1 MSFFSNLKNTISN
14 ELRSNEK
21 YKNEKF
27 NLGRFV
33 SSNKT
38 LVTLT
43 LSILLAGTIIVN
55 IIVGAFTTLT
65 SFNSNTISSFSV
77 LKSMFNITLIFKY
90 PLFYLL
96 IYIVLCIPILK
107 LVFDLKKSFISLED
121 GQKGTSRFT
130 TLEEIKAQYKEVPEK
145 KEGFKGGGGVPISR
159 HKDKIYI
166 DTSPVN
172 NLIIGTTRSGKG
184 EMFVVPLIDIYSRAE
199 EQASMVLNDPKGELV
214 AMSKDTLEKRG
225 YRVEVLNLLN
235 PLNSI
240 SYNPLQLIIDAYEKG
255 ELDEAQ
261 NLCKTLTYA
270 LYYNPSAKDPFWQ
283 NSAMT
288 LVNGL
293 ILAIIDEC
301 LNKCKILDV
310 KIKDFENKINELRN
324 KINEVEN
331 TEEIKIINN
340 KIEAHKE
347 AIKELEKRKKEENSK
362 ITLYTV
368 ANMLSELGGDTDDDG
383 NKLDNYFQSLPA
395 NSVAK
400 MQYATSK
407 FADGSARG
415 SIFAVAMA
423 ELSRFTMSSI
433 AKMTAKN
440 SINLKEVGF
449 SRYIEKVVK
458 VEVKEK
464 LEDDKK
470 INFIKTN
477 ISECIG
483 AFSGLEKVE
492 IMKGYEPNEDR
503 FIEEIRAFGSKGNE
517 IIKGIEVDTSD
528 LDVNEVGEYIIKFR
542 VLDTDYDNKPIALF
556 MVTPDYDGSN
566 HVLASIFIRQL
577 YYVLSKEASLFD
589 TAKCEREVI
598 FILDEFGNMPPIEGM
613 GTLTT
618 VCLGRRIRFNMIIQ
632 AYSQLKKLYG
642 EDEKT
647 IVGNCGNVIYILTND
662 NDTAEEISK
671 SLGDKTI
678 VTQSRSGEILDITK
692 NRTESVDS
700 RRLLLPEELKK
711 FKEGETVVLR
721 VIKRQDLKRSK
732 IVPNPI
738 YNHGE
743 TAFKYR
749 YEYLSEDF
757 NNENVFKN
765 IKIKS
770 KHRNLDLDSL
780 LIDFN
785 ESKDEYISKIDKQL
799 NNIIS
804 AYDRN
809 VNEDIN
815 TIKEDCIENF
825 EEKPSETEIY
835 CSEKDITLGEFLDYS
850 FIMKLNTYNNRFR
863 ELRDIKFNKDTP
875 FSEFEKLYN
884 FEGSK
889 HLEEYNKILNILKAK
904 KVTGGEEKDFN
915 RIN

>member
-347 AIKELEKRKKEENSK
+347 AIKELEKRKKEEDSK

-904 KVTGGEEKDFN
+904 KVTGGEEK
-915 RIN
+915 

>member
-483 AFSGLEKVE
+483 AFSGVEKVE

-904 KVTGGEEKDFN
+904 KVTGGEEK
-915 RIN
+915 

>member
-65 SFNSNTISSFSV
+65 SFNSDTISSFSV

-483 AFSGLEKVE
+483 AFSVLEKVE

-528 LDVNEVGEYIIKFR
+528 LDVNELGEYIIKFR
-542 VLDTDYDNKPIALF
+542 VLDIDYDNKPIALF

-809 VNEDIN
+809 LNVNEDIN

-825 EEKPSETEIY
+825 EEKANETEVY

-904 KVTGGEEKDFN
+904 KVTGGEEK
-915 RIN
+915 

>member
-199 EQASMVLNDPKGELV
+199 EQASMVLNDPKGEL
-214 AMSKDTLEKRG
+214 
-225 YRVEVLNLLN
+225 
-235 PLNSI
+235 
-240 SYNPLQLIIDAYEKG
+240 
-255 ELDEAQ
+255 DEAQ

-347 AIKELEKRKKEENSK
+347 AIKELEKRKKEEDSK

-904 KVTGGEEKDFN
+904 KVTGGEEK
-915 RIN
+915 

>member
-1 MSFFSNLKNTISN
+1 MGFFSNLKNTISN

-65 SFNSNTISSFSV
+65 SFNSDTISSFSV

-310 KIKDFENKINELRN
+310 KIKDFENKIDELRN

-331 TEEIKIINN
+331 NEEIKIINN
-340 KIEAHKE
+340 KIEAYKE
-347 AIKELEKRKKEENSK
+347 SIKELEKRKKEENSK

-528 LDVNEVGEYIIKFR
+528 LDVNEVGEYTIKFR

-780 LIDFN
+780 LINFN
-785 ESKDEYISKIDKQL
+785 ESKDEYISEIDKQL

-809 VNEDIN
+809 LNVNEDIN
-815 TIKEDCIENF
+815 TIKENCIENF
-825 EEKPSETEIY
+825 EEKANETEIY

-863 ELRDIKFNKDTP
+863 ELRDIKFNKDTT

-904 KVTGGEEKDFN
+904 KVTGGEEK
-915 RIN
+915 

>member
-1 MSFFSNLKNTISN
+1 MGFFSNLKNTISN

-65 SFNSNTISSFSV
+65 SFNLDTISSFSV

-96 IYIVLCIPILK
+96 IYIVLFVPISK
-107 LVFDLKKSFISLED
+107 LIFDLKKSFISLED

-528 LDVNEVGEYIIKFR
+528 LDVNELGEYIIKFR

-589 TAKCEREVI
+589 TARCEREVI

-809 VNEDIN
+809 LNVNEDIN

-825 EEKPSETEIY
+825 EEKANETEVY
-835 CSEKDITLGEFLDYS
+835 CSEKDITLGGFLDYS

-904 KVTGGEEKDFN
+904 KVTGGEEK
-915 RIN
+915 

>member
-1 MSFFSNLKNTISN
+1 MGFFSNLKNTISN

-65 SFNSNTISSFSV
+65 SFNLDTISSFSV

-96 IYIVLCIPILK
+96 IYIVLFVPISK
-107 LVFDLKKSFISLED
+107 LIFDLKKSFISLED

-528 LDVNEVGEYIIKFR
+528 LDVNELGEYIIKFR

-589 TAKCEREVI
+589 TARCEREVI

-618 VCLGRRIRFNMIIQ
+618 VCLGRRIRFNMTIQ

-743 TAFKYR
+743 TSFKYR

-809 VNEDIN
+809 LNVNEDIN
-815 TIKEDCIENF
+815 TIKEDCIESF
-825 EEKPSETEIY
+825 EEKANETEVY
-835 CSEKDITLGEFLDYS
+835 CSEKDITLGGFLDYS

-904 KVTGGEEKDFN
+904 KVTGGEEK
-915 RIN
+915 

>member
-96 IYIVLCIPILK
+96 IYIVLCIQILK

-904 KVTGGEEKDFN
+904 KVTGGEEK
-915 RIN
+915 

>member
-671 SLGDKTI
+671 YLGDKTI

-815 TIKEDCIENF
+815 TIKENCIENF
-825 EEKPSETEIY
+825 EEKANETEIY

-863 ELRDIKFNKDTP
+863 ELRDIKFNKDTT

-904 KVTGGEEKDFN
+904 KVTGGEEK
-915 RIN
+915 

>member
-1 MSFFSNLKNTISN
+1 MGFFSNLKNTISN

-65 SFNSNTISSFSV
+65 SFNLDTISSFSV

-96 IYIVLCIPILK
+96 IYIVLFVPISK
-107 LVFDLKKSFISLED
+107 LIFDLKKSFISLED

-362 ITLYTV
+362 TTLYTV

-528 LDVNEVGEYIIKFR
+528 LDVNELGEYIIKFR

-589 TAKCEREVI
+589 TARCEREVI

-743 TAFKYR
+743 TSFKYR

-809 VNEDIN
+809 LNVNEDIN
-815 TIKEDCIENF
+815 TIKEDCIESF
-825 EEKPSETEIY
+825 EEKANETEVY
-835 CSEKDITLGEFLDYS
+835 CSEKDITLGGFLDYS

-904 KVTGGEEKDFN
+904 KVTGGEEK
-915 RIN
+915 

>member
-1 MSFFSNLKNTISN
+1 MGFFSNLKNTISN

-65 SFNSNTISSFSV
+65 SFNLDTISSFSV

-96 IYIVLCIPILK
+96 IYIVLFVPISK
-107 LVFDLKKSFISLED
+107 LIFDLKKSFISLED

-528 LDVNEVGEYIIKFR
+528 LDVNELGEYIIKFR

-589 TAKCEREVI
+589 TARCEREVI

-743 TAFKYR
+743 TSFKYR

-809 VNEDIN
+809 LNVNEDIN

-825 EEKPSETEIY
+825 EEKANETEVY
-835 CSEKDITLGEFLDYS
+835 CSEKDITLGGFLDYS

-904 KVTGGEEKDFN
+904 KVTGGEEK
-915 RIN
+915 

>member
-1 MSFFSNLKNTISN
+1 MGFFSNLKNTISN

-33 SSNKT
+33 SSNKA

-65 SFNSNTISSFSV
+65 SFNLDTISSFSV

-96 IYIVLCIPILK
+96 IYIVLFVPISK
-107 LVFDLKKSFISLED
+107 LIFDLKKSFISLED

-310 KIKDFENKINELRN
+310 KIKDFENKINE
-324 KINEVEN
+324 VEN

-528 LDVNEVGEYIIKFR
+528 LDVNELGEYIIKFR

-589 TAKCEREVI
+589 TARCEREVI

-743 TAFKYR
+743 TSFKYR

-809 VNEDIN
+809 LNVNEDIN
-815 TIKEDCIENF
+815 TIKEDCIESF
-825 EEKPSETEIY
+825 EEKANETEVY
-835 CSEKDITLGEFLDYS
+835 CSEKDITLGGFLDYS

-904 KVTGGEEKDFN
+904 KVTGGEEK
-915 RIN
+915 

>member
-1 MSFFSNLKNTISN
+1 MGFFSNLKNTISN

-65 SFNSNTISSFSV
+65 SFNLDTISSFSV

-96 IYIVLCIPILK
+96 IYIVLFVPISK
-107 LVFDLKKSFISLED
+107 LIFDLKKSFISLED

-172 NLIIGTTRSGKG
+172 NLIIGTTRSGKE

-310 KIKDFENKINELRN
+310 KIKDFEN

-528 LDVNEVGEYIIKFR
+528 LDVNELGEYIIKFR

-589 TAKCEREVI
+589 TARCEREVI

-809 VNEDIN
+809 LNVNEDIN

-825 EEKPSETEIY
+825 EEKANETEVY
-835 CSEKDITLGEFLDYS
+835 CSEKDITLGGFLDYS

-904 KVTGGEEKDFN
+904 KVTGGEEK
-915 RIN
+915 

>member
-43 LSILLAGTIIVN
+43 LSILLVGTIIVN

-65 SFNSNTISSFSV
+65 SFNSDTISSFSV

-293 ILAIIDEC
+293 ILVIIDEC

-324 KINEVEN
+324 KINKVEN

-347 AIKELEKRKKEENSK
+347 AIKEL
-362 ITLYTV
+362 
-368 ANMLSELGGDTDDDG
+368 
-383 NKLDNYFQSLPA
+383 
-395 NSVAK
+395 
-400 MQYATSK
+400 
-407 FADGSARG
+407 
-415 SIFAVAMA
+415 
-423 ELSRFTMSSI
+423 
-433 AKMTAKN
+433 
-440 SINLKEVGF
+440 
-449 SRYIEKVVK
+449 
-458 VEVKEK
+458 
-464 LEDDKK
+464 
-470 INFIKTN
+470 
-477 ISECIG
+477 
-483 AFSGLEKVE
+483 
-492 IMKGYEPNEDR
+492 
-503 FIEEIRAFGSKGNE
+503 
-517 IIKGIEVDTSD
+517 
-528 LDVNEVGEYIIKFR
+528 
-542 VLDTDYDNKPIALF
+542 
-556 MVTPDYDGSN
+556 
-566 HVLASIFIRQL
+566 
-577 YYVLSKEASLFD
+577 
-589 TAKCEREVI
+589 
-598 FILDEFGNMPPIEGM
+598 
-613 GTLTT
+613 
-618 VCLGRRIRFNMIIQ
+618 
-632 AYSQLKKLYG
+632 
-642 EDEKT
+642 
-647 IVGNCGNVIYILTND
+647 
-662 NDTAEEISK
+662 
-671 SLGDKTI
+671 
-678 VTQSRSGEILDITK
+678 
-692 NRTESVDS
+692 
-700 RRLLLPEELKK
+700 
-711 FKEGETVVLR
+711 
-721 VIKRQDLKRSK
+721 
-732 IVPNPI
+732 
-738 YNHGE
+738 
-743 TAFKYR
+743 
-749 YEYLSEDF
+749 
-757 NNENVFKN
+757 
-765 IKIKS
+765 
-770 KHRNLDLDSL
+770 
-780 LIDFN
+780 
-785 ESKDEYISKIDKQL
+785 
-799 NNIIS
+799 
-804 AYDRN
+804 
-809 VNEDIN
+809 
-815 TIKEDCIENF
+815 
-825 EEKPSETEIY
+825 
-835 CSEKDITLGEFLDYS
+835 
-850 FIMKLNTYNNRFR
+850 
-863 ELRDIKFNKDTP
+863 
-875 FSEFEKLYN
+875 
-884 FEGSK
+884 
-889 HLEEYNKILNILKAK
+889 
-904 KVTGGEEKDFN
+904 
-915 RIN
+915 

>member
-1 MSFFSNLKNTISN
+1 MGFFSNLKNTISN

-107 LVFDLKKSFISLED
+107 LIFDLKKSFISLED

-815 TIKEDCIENF
+815 TIKEDCIESF
-825 EEKPSETEIY
+825 EEKANETEVY
-835 CSEKDITLGEFLDYS
+835 CSEKDITLGGFLDYS

-904 KVTGGEEKDFN
+904 KVTGGEEK
-915 RIN
+915 